1 MITEDTKII
10 EVNPE
15 GIPEFLKALPYW
27 INWKPVF
34 VDGKAK
40 KLPTYGETV
49 LRGQYWET
57 EGRPFAEA
65 VRTIPTNGGVSLLLS
80 RQNDLACIDI
90 DDCIPN
96 SPRLNKILQLAP
108 DAWCDLSPSGNG
120 VHVWGFLPNKNTYL
134 LPGRKTIG
142 YHGKEYEWYG
152 SGRGIT
158 VTGHTVCGSCL
169 ADYSG
174 CTITGTA
181 GRTKAGKTS
190 ASASV
195 CGSGWV
201 DSANRPLKMYLN
213 TPRCTENPKAP
224 TTFRLPS
231 ATPENAGTGIIMAL
245 KKPELFFKLSAAF
258 RAKVRD
264 VIGILGLP
272 SALAAFNNRRFHIR
286 RSLDSAISTELSL
299 VVQGTAVAAHPF
311 AGNRWNR
318 IMLLRF
324 YLFFFCRI
332 MGRLLLLFRPG
343 RFHFKLQHPAADG
356 SCYRI
361 DLKVYRKPLRF
372 QLRFIIGEVSLV
384 LLLN

>member
-1 MITEDTKII
+1 MITQETKII

-15 GIPEFLKALPYW
+15 GIPDFLKALPYW

-57 EGRPFAEA
+57 EGRPFADA
-65 VRTIPTNGGVSLLLS
+65 LRTVPANGGLSLLLS

-90 DDCIPN
+90 DDCLPN

-120 VHVWGFLPNKNTYL
+120 AHVWGILPNKNSYL

-158 VTGHTVCGSCL
+158 VTGHPLCGNRL
-169 ADYSG
+169 ADLTEAVKFCESLRPKIAEAPAVNN
-174 CTITGTA
+174 TLTTNAPSVDFILQ
-181 GRTKAGKTS
+181 KAFDADPELQRMYYHGHSWQDKS
-190 ASASV
+190 REDFRFCQR

-201 DSANRPLKMYLN
+201 DSANRPLKMYSN
-213 TPRCTENPKAP
+213 TPRCIARPKAP

-231 ATPENAGTGIIMAL
+231 ATLENAGTG
-245 KKPELFFKLSAAF
+245 
-258 RAKVRD
+258 
-264 VIGILGLP
+264 VITGKGK
-272 SALAAFNNRRFHIR
+272 
-286 RSLDSAISTELSL
+286 
-299 VVQGTAVAAHPF
+299 
-311 AGNRWNR
+311 
-318 IMLLRF
+318 
-324 YLFFFCRI
+324 
-332 MGRLLLLFRPG
+332 RLL
-343 RFHFKLQHPAADG
+343 
-356 SCYRI
+356 
-361 DLKVYRKPLRF
+361 
-372 QLRFIIGEVSLV
+372 VSRRCES
-384 LLLN
+384 NE

>member
-1 MITEDTKII
+1 MITQETKII

-120 VHVWGFLPNKNTYL
+120 VHVWGFLPNINSYL

-158 VTGHTVCGSCL
+158 VTGHTVCGNCL
-169 ADYSG
+169 ADF
-174 CTITGTA
+174 
-181 GRTKAGKTS
+181 
-190 ASASV
+190 
-195 CGSGWV
+195 
-201 DSANRPLKMYLN
+201 DL
-213 TPRCTENPKAP
+213 TPFYVPR
-224 TTFRLPS
+224 
-231 ATPENAGTGIIMAL
+231 
-245 KKPELFFKLSAAF
+245 
-258 RAKVRD
+258 
-264 VIGILGLP
+264 GIL
-272 SALAAFNNRRFHIR
+272 
-286 RSLDSAISTELSL
+286 
-299 VVQGTAVAAHPF
+299 V
-311 AGNRWNR
+311 
-318 IMLLRF
+318 
-324 YLFFFCRI
+324 
-332 MGRLLLLFRPG
+332 
-343 RFHFKLQHPAADG
+343 
-356 SCYRI
+356 
-361 DLKVYRKPLRF
+361 
-372 QLRFIIGEVSLV
+372 
-384 LLLN
+384 